1 VSGRQTSA
9 LAALIALVLL
19 LAAGGAYYALRE
31 QRAANTAILASL
43 DRVQSALDQEASRS
57 RELAEQVSA
66 LAERTGRLERDNRD
80 LRRQLAALLRRKP
93 VEVARLPM
101 PLEGVPLVPLAEP
114 AVAYA
119 EPVIVEPLPI
129 TWATDFRSYQP
140 AGLIA
145 PSPAIVLTRRL
156 ADPAFLK
163 KMYIGYGALQ
173 AADIATTL
181 VSIDGGARE
190 TNPLMVRASRN
201 PAALIGIKAGAS
213 VATILLVEKLRK
225 ASPIAATISLIVINS
240 TLAAV
245 VVNNTAVAVKQ

>member
-1 VSGRQTSA
+1 VSRRTIA
-9 LAALIALVLL
+9 LAALATLVLL
-19 LAAGGAYYALRE
+19 LTAGGAYYALRE
-31 QRAANTAILASL
+31 QRAANAAILAKL

-57 RELAEQVSA
+57 LELAEQVSA

-80 LRRQLAALLRRKP
+80 LRRQLASLLRRKP

-101 PLEGVPLVPLAEP
+101 PLEVMPLVPLAEP
-114 AVAYA
+114 AVAYS

-129 TWATDFRSYQP
+129 TWATDWRSFQP

-173 AADIATTL
+173 AADIVTTL

-190 TNPLMVRASRN
+190 TNPLLARAVRN
-201 PAALIGIKAGAS
+201 PGALIAAKAGGT
-213 VATILLVEKLRK
+213 VATILLIEKLRK
-225 ASPIAATISLIVINS
+225 RSPIAASVSLIIINA
-240 TLAAV
+240 TMAAV